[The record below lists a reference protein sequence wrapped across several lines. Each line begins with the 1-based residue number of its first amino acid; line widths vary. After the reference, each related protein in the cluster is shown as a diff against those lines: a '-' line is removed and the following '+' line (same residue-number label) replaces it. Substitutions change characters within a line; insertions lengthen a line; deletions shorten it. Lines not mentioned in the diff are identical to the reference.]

1 MPGVRHATVGGM
13 DFGEGLHGAHLQCE
27 LIARVGRYPVRAA
40 LRDGALLRLWHRT
53 LVDAK
58 RALDPPTR
66 AAAALLLHGRHA
78 VIAGPTAAWL
88 HGCTLIE
95 VAQVHVMVPYGH
107 RSRSR
112 AGLAVHN
119 GPLPASDVTARDGLR
134 LLTVER
140 VTCDLLCTARARDA
154 IAVTD
159 FMLAA
164 QPVELREGFR
174 AEIGERLRTRRD
186 PRGTRRGAVILDLA
200 TGRAESPAESWLLLE
215 VVELGFPWP
224 EVNWSLLSPAGRE
237 VYRLDLAWPDLRIAL
252 EYNGYAVHLGREAE
266 DERRAEDLQRRG
278 WIVITATSA
287 DLADSRRLERELRE
301 AFARRGYQR
310 PMC

>member
-1 MPGVRHATVGGM
+1 M
-13 DFGEGLHGAHLQCE
+13 DLGEGLHGAHLQRE

-40 LRDGALLRLWHRT
+40 LRNGTVVRLWQRT
-53 LVDAK
+53 LVDAR
-58 RALDPPTR
+58 RASDPRTR
-66 AAAALLLHGRHA
+66 SAAALLLHGPDA

-88 HGCTLIE
+88 HGCTMME
-95 VAQVHVMVPYGH
+95 VAAVHVMVPYGH

-119 GPLPASDVTARDGLR
+119 GPLPADDVTVRDGLR
-134 LLTVER
+134 LLSVER

-154 IAVTD
+154 IAVAD

-164 QPVELREGFR
+164 QPVDLREKFR
-174 AEIGERLRTRRD
+174 AEIGERLRGRRD

-215 VVELGFPWP
+215 VVELRFPWP
-224 EVNWSLLSPAGRE
+224 EVNWSLLSPSGRE

-252 EYNGYAVHLGREAE
+252 EYNGYAVHLGREVE
-266 DERRAEDLQRRG
+266 DERRAEDLRRRG
-278 WIVITATSA
+278 WIVITATGA
-287 DLADSRRLERELRE
+287 DLADSRRLEHELQE
-301 AFARRGYQR
+301 AFARRGYHR
-310 PMC
+310 PGC